1 MLHCNHAIMPMLS
14 TIKVSTYMKL
24 KEIDVTLYK
33 TIVRKLIFLTNIT
46 PEITFVVGVV
56 SRYIIRP

>member
-14 TIKVSTYMKL
+14 ITKLSTYTKL

-33 TIVRKLIFLTNIT
+33 TIIGKLIFLTNT
-46 PEITFVVGVV
+46 KPEITFVVGVV